1 MDETGIDNN
10 QVYEDTQIQNELT
23 SDDKISVTVAELP
36 DSGVHCFPANPKQV
50 LVRRIVTIV
59 LLPILIAG
67 LILLLTQGSGYYVLL
82 PLLIIPII
90 ICVPVFIQTFLIT
103 KYRVAIDYSNKK
115 VILRYMFRL
124 LPIDFESFDARL
136 GEPDQVERMLVRAK
150 SMVGKNQRMYLILDD
165 INSDACY
172 QTTSDDLAS
181 VSDFLT
187 LKEETFLINQ
197 KYRANDRKAEI
208 EKEDLADDAI
218 SKLVNDV
225 LEENKK

>member
-1 MDETGIDNN
+1 
-10 QVYEDTQIQNELT
+10 
-23 SDDKISVTVAELP
+23 
-36 DSGVHCFPANPKQV
+36 
-50 LVRRIVTIV
+50 
-59 LLPILIAG
+59 
-67 LILLLTQGSGYYVLL
+67 
-82 PLLIIPII
+82 
-90 ICVPVFIQTFLIT
+90 
-103 KYRVAIDYSNKK
+103 
-115 VILRYMFRL
+115 MFRL

-187 LKEETFLINQ
+187 LKEETFLISQ

>member
-67 LILLLTQGSGYYVLL
+67 
-82 PLLIIPII
+82 I

-187 LKEETFLINQ
+187 LKEETFLISQ